1 MPDTALFAPATVE
14 LRPLIE
20 RGSGLRRWITPVLS
34 LAILAAALWQLR
46 HLDLGMVFRDLPA
59 SPAFWLVFVAGYMA
73 LPVGEWLI
81 YRRLWQLPATGLG
94 ALLRKRIANEIVL
107 GYSGEVYF
115 YGWARRH
122 ARLAAAPFGVIKDVT
137 ILSATVA
144 NAITV
149 ALMLVT
155 WPLLSALNLGLTEWV
170 MALATAIIALPS
182 LIALLMG
189 RRLFSCKRRELWMIA
204 SVHLGRI
211 AVVIL
216 LTALMWRLAMPG
228 VPILWWLVLA
238 TLRMLVSR
246 LPLLPNR
253 DIVFAGLVA
262 FVIGDAPSM
271 SAMLVMVA
279 GLTLATHIF
288 LGAALG
294 VADLVRSE
302 NRA

>member
-46 HLDLGMVFRDLPA
+46 HLDLGTVFRDLPA

-189 RRLFSCKRRELWMIA
+189 RRLFSCERRELWMIA
-204 SVHLGRI
+204 GVHLGRI

-262 FVIGDAPSM
+262 FTVGRNSDVTA
-271 SAMLVMVA
+271 VMTMIA
-279 GLTLATHIF
+279 GLWLVTHLL
-288 LGAALG
+288 LGAALTA
-294 VADLVRSE
+294 VELVTMERMK
-302 NRA
+302 